1 MMPDSPKGM
10 RTINLAKWVMSLTD
24 DETRD
29 YLLYL
34 CGWKPEII
42 ATFKADKE
50 ASDDGV

>member
-1 MMPDSPKGM
+1 MPDSLRPM
-10 RTINLAKWVMSLTD
+10 RTIKLAAWVMSLTD
-24 DETRD
+24 DEARD

-42 ATFKADKE
+42 AAFKTDKE